1 MAFFFG
7 QQQQQQQAHNG
18 LFDIFPEYG
27 AGVPDIT
34 IDGITFRIICISQ
47 QYDKYDDGS
56 PVYYELDENAQGQMA
71 AAGARGPG
79 AKYHLNSRDMV
90 CFISSAQP
98 DAFLYAY
105 RSSSELGIWRL
116 AYIRSGDF
124 GLYKGKQDYVQ
135 GTLLHHKLQG
145 LINTHW
151 EQTTDATH
159 LITQLLQS
167 EYSAYTPL
175 YGQEVEVQAY
185 GRELKTLQRGDN
197 YCLALP
203 FADRSIEAIIDNTNR
218 LYRETSRYDILQ
230 LFSQDRFQIIKKMDC
245 GNSDLYSLRAM
256 YMGLTEL
263 GQTLKDSFQIR
274 NLDLDNNYTFKE
286 KYAAIEAEIKLGSC
300 DLYIEGRPHYKLIFC
315 LYHAIFEGKQALGCY
330 GVALLPYICNVNAYG
345 IYTQYV
351 RAHLFIC
358 KPFMYTSM
366 CQAKDNLPPLRCLIQ
381 YIYSGFI
388 YESCFPYNEI
398 FGHFGGGSFRYY
410 GPGLTETIRSIQN
423 NIEYQGFN
431 PKSLTGQN
439 QVNTLCYSSNCNPGA
454 GVAGGTKPHKKG
466 KSHKKAKSH
475 KKGKTQRKRTKRK
488 TQKRRSYSIFKS
500 NK

>member
-1 MAFFFG
+1 MEFYG
-7 QQQQQQQAHNG
+7 QQQAYNG

-56 PVYYELDENAQGQMA
+56 PVYYELDENAQAQMT

-79 AKYHLNSRDMV
+79 ATYHLNSRDMV

-105 RSSSELGIWRL
+105 RSSSELGIWRSG
-116 AYIRSGDF
+116 YIRRGDF
-124 GLYKGKQDYVQ
+124 GLYKGKLDYVQ

-151 EQTTDATH
+151 EHTSDATY
-159 LITQLLQS
+159 LIPYLQQS
-167 EYSAYTPL
+167 GAIAYAPL

-185 GRELKTLQRGDN
+185 GRELKTLRRGHN

-218 LYRETSRYDILQ
+218 LYMETSRYDIFQ
-230 LFSQDRFQIIKKMDC
+230 LFSQDRFQIIKQMDC
-245 GNSDLYSLRAM
+245 GNSDLHSLSTM
-256 YMGLTEL
+256 YNKLTEL
-263 GQTLKDSFQIR
+263 GDILAKGFTIGNLTLDS
-274 NLDLDNNYTFKE
+274 NHTFEE
-286 KYAAIEAEIKLGSC
+286 KYAAITAEIKLGSC
-300 DLYIEGRPHYKLIFC
+300 DLYLSDGTPHYKLIFC
-315 LYHAIFEGKQALGCY
+315 TYTAKFQSKQAHGVQKKVASGCY
-330 GVALLPYICNVNAYG
+330 GVALLPYSCTVNAYG
-345 IYTQYV
+345 IYSQYV

-358 KPFMYTSM
+358 KPFMYISM
-366 CQAKDNLPPLRCLIQ
+366 CQKADNLLALRCLVQ

-388 YESCFPYNEI
+388 YESCFPYNKI
-398 FGHFGGGSFRYY
+398 FEVLNGGSFRYE
-410 GPGLTETIRSIQN
+410 GPGLTETIRSLQYN
-423 NIEYQGFN
+423 SKYQGFDEN
-431 PKSLTGQN
+431 SLTGQN
-439 QVNTLCYSSNCNPGA
+439 EVNTLCYSSNCNPGA

-466 KSHKKAKSH
+466 KSHKKR
-475 KKGKTQRKRTKRK
+475 KTQRKKTKRK
-488 TQKRRSYSIFKS
+488 TQKRRPYSIFRS